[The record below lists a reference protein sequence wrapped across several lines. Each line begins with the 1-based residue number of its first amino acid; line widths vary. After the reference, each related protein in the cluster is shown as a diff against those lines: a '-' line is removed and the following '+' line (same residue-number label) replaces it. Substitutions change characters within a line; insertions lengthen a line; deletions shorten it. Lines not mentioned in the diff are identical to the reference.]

1 MKTRQEFLQ
10 DFFERLR
17 KAGFRV
23 ETMPEGDLAAEV
35 YAGKPLLCVITRDGE
50 IIYEAYDADNARTLE
65 QTAGESRRELDC
77 YVQPPFGDME
87 QMEPASLTNG
97 SFYKVFE
104 SAAVV
109 LLCRQTAL
117 FGYGFVTCQKAAPG
131 HNRRRF
137 YREKYFYDPVT
148 AQGSFMERSGLTLQ
162 SPLQFSP
169 EELRLLVSCCA
180 RTVCLDNELD
190 SAAESRINALM
201 AKMEGYLPTEPEL
214 SPLQCF
220 QHENE

>member
-1 MKTRQEFLQ
+1 MKTRQEFLE

-23 ETMPEGDLAAEV
+23 EPLPDGDLAAEI
-35 YAGKPLLCVITRDGE
+35 YIGKRLLCVITRDGE
-50 IIYEAYDADNARTLE
+50 IIYETYDADNARTLE
-65 QTAGESRRELDC
+65 QAAGDSRKELAC
-77 YVQPPFGDME
+77 SIQPPFGNME
-87 QMEPASLTNG
+87 QMELVGLTNG

-117 FGYGFVTCQKAAPG
+117 FGYEFVTCQKAAPG

-180 RTVCLDNELD
+180 RCVMLDNELD
-190 SAAESRINALM
+190 SAAESRVNALM
-201 AKMEGYLPTEPEL
+201 AKIESYLPTEQEL
-214 SPLQCF
+214 SPRQCF
-220 QHENE
+220 QHEIE